1 MLDTHEGYIIDKS
14 VKQIINFELI
24 DKIINLKEGSD
35 THDNDEITFGSNTHD
50 IENILKQI
58 STSSSTLLSLEA
70 LFNEYTEDEVR
81 IIHTFYYYGRSFT
94 DGSMSITTSFWDL
107 FDHNKDISY
116 DDILE
121 KITGVQTSVLINCFD
136 VAKENF
142 DEHEK
147 NVPKEKEVFEKRLKL
162 YTKDTGHTFF
172 EFPKKENKESTHK
185 TFINVFEKF
194 GTHETSDINTA
205 KQIIETIIEET
216 NSWVVVDFLGSENF
230 DHLDYVENDDEVL
243 KLYWKYSSG
252 NNQYPIPP
260 HNTRIDIAF
269 EKLELIKYK
278 NNVAIALKGYYRSK
292 TEVKNYY
299 CNQEKI
305 KKLYSNDEMKWS
317 LFIHELN
324 FDKQQRGALENFNVT
339 FLPWRYYNI
348 LILPKENLPSVGATT
363 KILILK
369 NLFDIKNT
377 LKNTMNEFET
387 NYFENEEFIT
397 MYGNRFRKIVE
408 KLLKFILLASKIMFK
423 ENYEKDMLGSILE
436 QIKNE
441 VKREK
446 NYLDYYDKDILPL
459 IISELEDTGLLEQL
473 NLCSHDNVKHKI
485 NKEIIDTIY
494 GRVQNLLQQSYK
506 YFKLNI

>member
-1 MLDTHEGYIIDKS
+1 MT
-14 VKQIINFELI
+14 
-24 DKIINLKEGSD
+24 
-35 THDNDEITFGSNTHD
+35 
-50 IENILKQI
+50 
-58 STSSSTLLSLEA
+58 A
-70 LFNEYTEDEVR
+70 
-81 IIHTFYYYGRSFT
+81 
-94 DGSMSITTSFWDL
+94 TTSFWDL
-107 FDHNKDISY
+107 FNHNKDTSY

-121 KITGVQTSVLINCFD
+121 KINGIQTSVLIRCFD
-136 VAKENF
+136 VAKEKF

-147 NVPKEKEVFEKRLKL
+147 NVREEKEKFETRLKL
-162 YTKDTGHTFF
+162 YTKDKENTFF
-172 EFPKKENKESTHK
+172 KFPKKENKESTYN
-185 TFINVFEKF
+185 TFMNVFEKF
-194 GTHETSDINTA
+194 DTHETSDINTA

-216 NSWVVVDFLGSENF
+216 NSWVVVDFLGNENF

-269 EKLELIKYK
+269 EKLELIKYSEK
-278 NNVAIALKGYYRSK
+278 NVAVALKGYYRSK
-292 TEVKNYY
+292 KEVKSYY

-305 KKLYSNDEMKWS
+305 RKMYSNDEMKWS

-324 FDKQQRGALENFNVT
+324 FDKKQRGSIENFNVT

-348 LILPKENLPSVGATT
+348 LILPKENLPSVGDTT

-369 NLFDIKNT
+369 NLYDIENT
-377 LKNTMNEFET
+377 LKNTMSEFET

-436 QIKNE
+436 QMKNE
-441 VKREK
+441 VQKEED
-446 NYLDYYDKDILPL
+446 YLNYYDKNILSL
-459 IISELEDTGLLEQL
+459 MISELEDTGLLEQL

-485 NKEIIDTIY
+485 NKDIIDEIY
-494 GRVQNLLQQSYK
+494 GRVQNLLQQSHK

>member
-1 MLDTHEGYIIDKS
+1 M
-14 VKQIINFELI
+14 
-24 DKIINLKEGSD
+24 
-35 THDNDEITFGSNTHD
+35 TFGSNLHD

-58 STSSSTLLSLEA
+58 STCSSTLSSLEA
-70 LFNEYTEDEVR
+70 LFNQYTEDEVR
-81 IIHTFYYYGRSFT
+81 RIHTFYYYGRSFT
-94 DGSMSITTSFWDL
+94 DGSMSTITSFWDL
-107 FDHNKDISY
+107 FDHNKNTSY
-116 DDILE
+116 DDILT
-121 KITGVQTSVLINCFD
+121 KINGIQTSVLIRCFD
-136 VAKENF
+136 MAKEKF
-142 DEHEK
+142 DEHEN
-147 NVPKEKEVFEKRLKL
+147 NVRKEKEIFDKRLQS
-162 YTKDTGHTFF
+162 YTKDTEHTFF

-185 TFINVFEKF
+185 TFINILEKF
-194 GTHETSDINTA
+194 GTHETSNINTA
-205 KQIIETIIEET
+205 KQIIESIIEET
-216 NSWVVVDFLGSENF
+216 NSLVVVDFLGSENF

-269 EKLELIKYK
+269 ERLELIKYSE

-292 TEVKNYY
+292 KEVKNYY

-305 KKLYSNDEMKWS
+305 KKMYSNDEMKWS

-348 LILPKENLPSVGATT
+348 LILPKENLPSVGDTT

-369 NLFDIKNT
+369 NLFDMKKT
-377 LKNTMNEFET
+377 LENTMNEFET
-387 NYFENEEFIT
+387 NYVENEEFIT

-436 QIKNE
+436 QMKNE
-441 VKREK
+441 VEREED
-446 NYLDYYDKDILPL
+446 YLDYYDKDILSL

-485 NKEIIDTIY
+485 SKEIIDEIY
-494 GRVQNLLQQSYK
+494 ERVQNLLQQSYK